1 MIKTIKCDYCHGKN
15 AVRLSFLGEYSWHDE
30 VTINSSTG
38 LSDQHEVYVCKDCG
52 KVMLKKVGETLEI
65 VENVFDAEGTPIE
78 VGDIVYCDDD
88 PEPFRVA
95 SFDGPEHV
103 CLTLVKDPNSIL
115 SYTMKSSHLSH
126 KRPILDADGVPIN
139 VGDVV
144 YGVPANVNDVIY
156 FTLEKGKAYTVGCIE
171 ANGGKYLIDIAEVN
185 GEWSIYSVSPENLTH
200 EQPTPEVLDAEGIP
214 IKIGDTVWTIY
225 DGCKYVVS
233 AVSPHGS
240 KRYRI
245 RTDDPIVEYEEG
257 KWDFAKKVTHK
268 CPDSWEKLEEDIYHL
283 VTKGYLD
290 RPDEDVK
297 SIIRRAKALVKVDE
311 KL

>member
-15 AVRLSFLGEYSWHDE
+15 AVRLSFPGEYSWHNE
-30 VTINSSTG
+30 ATVNSSTG
-38 LSDQHEVYVCKDCG
+38 LSDQHEVYICKDCG
-52 KVMLKKVGETLEI
+52 KVMLKEVGETLEI
-65 VENVFDAEGTPIE
+65 VEKIYDAEGVSLEI
-78 VGDIVYCDDD
+78 GDTVYCDGCDEAFTVVRSSVNVINAED
-88 PEPFRVA
+88 RAIVEDNGGTRYAVA
-95 SFDGPEHV
+95 PSR
-103 CLTLVKDPNSIL
+103 
-115 SYTMKSSHLSH
+115 LSH

-144 YGVPANVNDVIY
+144 YSVPVNVNDVIY
-156 FTLEKGKAYTVGCIE
+156 FTLEKGKAYTVVCIE
-171 ANGGKYLIDIAEVN
+171 TNGGKYFIDIAEAKDR
-185 GEWSIYSVSPENLTH
+185 WPMYSVSPENLTH
-200 EQPTPEVLDAEGIP
+200 EQPTPEVLDADGMP

-240 KRYRI
+240 KKYRI
-245 RTDDPIVEYEEG
+245 RTADPIVEYEEG

-268 CPDSWEKLEEDIYHL
+268 RPDSWEKLEEDIYHL

-297 SIIRRAKALVKVDE
+297 SIMSRIKKLTKADE
-311 KL
+311 